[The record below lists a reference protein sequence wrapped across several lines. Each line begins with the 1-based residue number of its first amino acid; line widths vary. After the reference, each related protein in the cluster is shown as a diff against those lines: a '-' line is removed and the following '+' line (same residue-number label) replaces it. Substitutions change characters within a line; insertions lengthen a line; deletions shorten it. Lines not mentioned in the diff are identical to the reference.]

1 MEGLRE
7 FFEVNGYVVEL
18 MICNFLF
25 CLSQKRRRRY
35 VPRLLL
41 AVAVMLLSAPALNSV
56 QSDSGLTTCSNTSS
70 GSASACSA
78 TPSSTRSR

>member
-35 VPRLLL
+35 GVNPKFC
-41 AVAVMLLSAPALNSV
+41 VNSK
-56 QSDSGLTTCSNTSS
+56 
-70 GSASACSA
+70 
-78 TPSSTRSR
+78 

>member
-41 AVAVMLLSAPALNSV
+41 AVAVMLLSS
-56 QSDSGLTTCSNTSS
+56 SD
-70 GSASACSA
+70 
-78 TPSSTRSR
+78 TPVTGIT